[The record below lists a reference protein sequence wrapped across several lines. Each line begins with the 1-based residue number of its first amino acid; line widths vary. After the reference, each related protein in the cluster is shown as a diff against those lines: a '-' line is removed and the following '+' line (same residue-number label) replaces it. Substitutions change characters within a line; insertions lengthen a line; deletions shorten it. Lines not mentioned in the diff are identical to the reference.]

1 MKINNQ
7 LLSIPPYI
15 STAWE
20 NVASLH
26 VESRH
31 GKLLLMLSLINGQV
45 IEVPG
50 LHPGIIKTIFAAH
63 ARFVET
69 DLQRQ
74 RNPTVSAEQVFTF
87 GFPLQDNGGGLP
99 SSPPMLQHN
108 PELADSPDLP
118 SGLLSKIAELAQNLG
133 LKASSFIPEP
143 EPHCNCTHCQIAKAM
158 HSGLNAESPAEEE
171 EIVTDEDLKFRTWD
185 IHQAGEKL
193 YTVSNPLDTQEH
205 YNVYLGEPVG
215 CTCGN
220 PHCEHI
226 RAVLSS

>member
-7 LLSIPPYI
+7 LLSIPPYV

-26 VESRH
+26 VESRT
-31 GKLLLMLSLINGQV
+31 GKLLLILSLTNGQV

-50 LHPGIIKTIFAAH
+50 LHPGIIKAVFSAH

-69 DLQRQ
+69 DQQTRSH
-74 RNPTVSAEQVFTF
+74 PMVSAEQVFTF
-87 GFPLQDNGGGLP
+87 GFPLQENGAL
-99 SSPPMLQHN
+99 SSPPPILQHN

-118 SGLLSKIAELAQNLG
+118 PSLLSKIAELAKNLG
-133 LKASSFIPEP
+133 LKASAFIPEP

-158 HSGLNAESPAEEE
+158 HTGLNAESPAEEE
-171 EIVTDEDLKFRTWD
+171 IVTDEELKFRTWD
-185 IHQAGEKL
+185 INQAGDKL
-193 YTVSNPLDTQEH
+193 YTVSNPLDTAEH